1 MKYFYFFSS
10 LFFALIPISQNI
22 RGFHLGVDI
31 SYCIIVC
38 WSLLAIFFSDRPS
51 FSMYKI
57 YYTFVLFFFGIAPYI
72 QYSNAVKMWGGL
84 VTFRSEDYFFT
95 NVVILFIMTLFEFFY
110 KGLSKTKQKLIKGHA
125 NLPEF
130 KSYQIKLKTKL
141 LLLIFSVAS
150 FAFTLILFNGNIAAM
165 FYRGGMLDEQIE
177 FNPLSQIVFNICR
190 PFSLIVF
197 MVYYNNVKRLDIFSI
212 IFLAIGLL
220 ANFPTGFARYNAAAL
235 YIPFTLVVFPFFRK
249 GARFNILMIFGL
261 LIVFPFL
268 DNFRYAIDEDF
279 GGFNLSYAMFEEGHF
294 DTYSSL
300 MRVMKFDIIT
310 YGRQLLGVIFVWVP
324 RSLWS
329 NKPIGSG
336 AFMSKQLDLNL
347 DNISMN
353 FFAEGYINFGF
364 FGILLFVLFLSYF
377 CAKLDNIYSTY
388 SRAGRFYNK
397 HFEVFYFIF
406 TGFLIFILRG
416 DLLSAFAYVC
426 GYSVSFYIVYKIIMR
441 NEHKVRRVK
450 KLVIW

>member
-1 MKYFYFFSS
+1 MKFFYFFTA
-10 LFFALIPISQNI
+10 LFFGLFPIVQNLNSL
-22 RGFHLGVDI
+22 HVGVDV
-31 SYCIIVC
+31 SYCIIVS
-38 WSLLAIFFSDRPS
+38 WSLIAIFFSDRPS

-72 QYSNAVKMWGGL
+72 QYLNGVKMWGGL

-95 NVVILFIMTLFEFFY
+95 NVVILFIMILFEAFY
-110 KGLSKTKQKLIKGHA
+110 KGLSKTKHKMIKVYA
-125 NLPEF
+125 KVADSKN
-130 KSYQIKLKTKL
+130 SQIKFKTKL

-150 FAFTLILFNGNIAAM
+150 FAFTLILFNGNIVAM

-268 DNFRYAIDEDF
+268 DNFRYVNDGDIS
-279 GGFNLSYAMFEEGHF
+279 GLKLSYNMFEEGHF

-300 MRVMKFDIIT
+300 MRVMKFDIVT
-310 YGRQLLGVIFVWVP
+310 YGRQLLGIIFVWVP

-336 AFMSKQLDLNL
+336 AFISERLDLNL

-377 CAKLDNIYSTY
+377 CAKLDSIYSAY
-388 SRAGRFYNK
+388 SRAGGFYNK

-441 NEHKVRRVK
+441 NDHKVKRVE
-450 KLVIW
+450 KLASW